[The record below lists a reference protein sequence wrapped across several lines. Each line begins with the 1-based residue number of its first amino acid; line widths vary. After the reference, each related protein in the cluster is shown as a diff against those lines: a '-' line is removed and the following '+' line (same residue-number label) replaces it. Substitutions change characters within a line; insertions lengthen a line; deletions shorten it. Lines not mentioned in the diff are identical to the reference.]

1 MPDLPGGWTVLRSEL
16 KATVQQIDV
25 LRRRVSGLP
34 PHAAAE
40 IERLE
45 RQIRELEEQ
54 LQQQRSAWDHVQ
66 LARHPD
72 RPYTLDMVD
81 LLFDKFLPIHGDR
94 KFGEDPS
101 IVGGMAV
108 LAGRPVMVLGH
119 QKGRNTKDRLYRNYG
134 MPKPEGYRKAVR
146 LMQLAE
152 KFGRPVLTFIDTP
165 GAYPGIGAE
174 KRGQAEAIAFN
185 LRAMSNLRVPIIS
198 TVLGEGGSGGALAIG
213 VADRILMLE
222 HSIYSVISPESCSAI
237 LWKDQDHARE
247 AAECLKLTA
256 NHLEQLGV
264 VDEIIPEPPG
274 GAHTSYDQTA
284 QALRPR
290 LIEHL
295 RRLEGEET
303 TELLERRFLK
313 FRRMGSFIE
322 SEELP

>member
-1 MPDLPGGWTVLRSEL
+1 MPHLPGGWTVLRSEL
-16 KATVQQIDV
+16 KATVKQIDR
-25 LRRRVSGLP
+25 LRRRVRDLP

-40 IERLE
+40 IERLG
-45 RQIRELEEQ
+45 RQIREMEEQ

-66 LARHPD
+66 LARHPE
-72 RPYTLDMVD
+72 RPYTLDIVD
-81 LLFDKFLPIHGDR
+81 RLFDKFLPIHGDR

-134 MPKPEGYRKAVR
+134 MPKPEGYRKAIR

-165 GAYPGIGAE
+165 GAYPGLGAE

-185 LRAMSNLRVPIIS
+185 LRTMAGLRVPIVA

-256 NHLEQLGV
+256 THLQQLGV
-264 VDEIIPEPPG
+264 VDEIIPEPAG

-284 QALRPR
+284 QALQPR

-295 RRLEGEET
+295 CQLENEET
-303 TELLERRFLK
+303 TELLEKRFLK